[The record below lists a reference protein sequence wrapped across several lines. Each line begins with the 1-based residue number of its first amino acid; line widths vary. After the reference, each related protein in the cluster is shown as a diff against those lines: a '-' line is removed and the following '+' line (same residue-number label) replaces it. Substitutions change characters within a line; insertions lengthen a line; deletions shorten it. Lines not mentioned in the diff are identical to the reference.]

1 MNAVDWEK
9 QQLPLLVKESS
20 FCPCLLQLQSAPT
33 FIFFHMVGEFGSS
46 KPVHPDGLSGFMGI
60 P

>member
-9 QQLPLLVKESS
+9 QQLPLFVKPSS
-20 FCPCLLQLQSAPT
+20 LCPCLQLQSAPT

-46 KPVHPDGLSGFMGI
+46 NPVHPDGLSDFIGI